1 MKIEN
6 ISITFEGGH
15 YTADIDLGND
25 QYIVTQWQTFDELL
39 KMIDD
44 ALRWLAKQQH
54 YHVSWT
60 MPAFT
65 FNFSHNAV
73 SVQNS

>member
-6 ISITFEGGH
+6 IDISFEDGY
-15 YTADIDLGND
+15 YTADIDLWDDN
-25 QYIVTQWQTFDELL
+25 YIITEWKTFDELL

-44 ALRWLAKQQH
+44 ALQWLADKQS
-54 YHVSWT
+54 YHVQRT

-73 SVQNS
+73 NIHNN